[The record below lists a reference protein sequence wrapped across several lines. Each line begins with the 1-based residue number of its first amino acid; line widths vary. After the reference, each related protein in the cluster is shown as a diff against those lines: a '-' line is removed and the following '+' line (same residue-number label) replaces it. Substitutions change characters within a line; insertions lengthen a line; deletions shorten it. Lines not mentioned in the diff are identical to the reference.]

1 MKKMLPLLLTLSLT
15 VLLALTACGGNDED
29 TQVKLPELGSSSES
43 ASAPETA
50 SESKSADDTEAES
63 TPESADESTDE
74 SAEGTAE
81 TEPAT
86 ETETETETST
96 EVIEE
101 TETVL
106 YGEETLGECDEIT
119 LEADEL
125 VGGSLFDATRG
136 QMTVGTLIYL
146 KDVRN
151 ETSMGLIDET
161 ARFSKEAAG
170 ALTELCNAIY
180 KETGMRVVIRTAT
193 HIKDASTV
201 GYADY
206 RTYRSVRITYM
217 EEGLTYQ
224 MTDAKM
230 KPVCD
235 FLAKNAHR
243 YGFIDLSAYKDEGH
257 FRYVGVPH
265 ASIMH
270 DMGFTLSDYHTYLAD
285 YSAERALSVTLDSTT
300 YLITSTPVTDN
311 RAVLAIPAGYGVF
324 STVSATG
331 RGTIILTVKMS
342 TGDFAY
348 ALPFATDPTANRA
361 GKVIILDAGHG
372 QKDPGAIFPVGSH
385 MPLLCEKDVNLRV
398 TLLAKKY
405 LEAMGYTV
413 LLTREDDNAMLGEGG
428 LNWDY
433 STSDEVNKRVSFA
446 LSQNPA
452 LFVTIHC
459 NSSENEKASGPLV
472 YYNAIVDEANALCPE
487 YMNVS
492 MANALNDALNAAL
505 APFVSAGTSQ
515 SSRLVECP
523 IPSSSIPYPH
533 AALRQPKLPAL
544 LLEMGF
550 ITNEADRALMTEAM
564 WCETI
569 AYAIAMATDELFA
582 SNKLN

>member
-1 MKKMLPLLLTLSLT
+1 MKKLLPLLLTLSLLC
-15 VLLALTACGGNDED
+15 LLALTACGGGDED
-29 TQVKLPELGSSSES
+29 AQIKLPELGSSSES
-43 ASAPETA
+43 ASESETA
-50 SESKSADDTEAES
+50 IVFESTSATEAES
-63 TPESADESTDE
+63 AEESADESTEE
-74 SAEGTAE
+74 SAEDTAE
-81 TEPAT
+81 DTSATETDT
-86 ETETETETST
+86 ETETETET
-96 EVIEE
+96 EE
-101 TETVL
+101 KETVL
-106 YGEETLGECDEIT
+106 YGEEKLSDIEESI

-125 VGGSLFDATRG
+125 VCGSLFDATRG

-170 ALTELCNAIY
+170 ALAELCNAIY

-193 HIKDASTV
+193 HIKDASAV

-206 RTYRSVRITYM
+206 QTYRSVRITYM
-217 EEGLTYQ
+217 EGGLTYQ
-224 MTDAKM
+224 MTDEKM
-230 KPVCD
+230 TPVRD
-235 FLAKNAHR
+235 FLEKNAYK
-243 YGFIDLSAYKDEGH
+243 YGFIDLSAYKDAGH

-265 ASIMH
+265 ASIMR
-270 DMGFTLSDYHTYLAD
+270 DKGFTLSDYHTYLAD
-285 YSAERALSVTLDSTT
+285 YSAERALTVTLDGTT
-300 YLITSTPVTDN
+300 YVITSTPVTDN
-311 RAVLAIPAGYGVF
+311 KAVVAIPRGYEVF

-331 RGTIILTVKMS
+331 RGTIILTVKKS

-348 ALPFATDPTANRA
+348 ALPFATDPAASRTD
-361 GKVIILDAGHG
+361 KVIILDAGHG
-372 QKDPGAIFPVGSH
+372 QKDPGATFPAGSH

-433 STSDEVNKRVSFA
+433 STSDEVNKRVSWA

-459 NSSENEKASGPLV
+459 NSSENENASGPLV
-472 YYNAIVDEANALCPE
+472 YYNAIVDEANPLCPE

-505 APFVSAGTSQ
+505 APFVSAGTSKA
-515 SSRLVECP
+515 SRLVECP

-550 ITNEADRALMTEAM
+550 ISNENDRALMTEAL
-564 WCETI
+564 WCETV
-569 AYAIAMATDELFA
+569 AYAIAKATDELYA
-582 SNKLN
+582 ADKLN